1 MNPWCILLAKM
12 TDCIDLSLIV
22 DELIKRF
29 LKPPFLILKIRYP
42 AVNSLDSH
50 EDSMHVRNWCVY
62 PCSGRVL
69 PCSGQVLTHCL
80 LMVKSAMIIT

>member
-1 MNPWCILLAKM
+1 M
-12 TDCIDLSLIV
+12 V

-42 AVNSLDSH
+42 AVNSLDSTVTKTIC
-50 EDSMHVRNWCVY
+50 MYITGVRTPAVHGW
-62 PCSGRVL
+62 
-69 PCSGQVLTHCL
+69 VLTHCL